1 MSIQQTIP
9 VPVGKLS
16 RPMCAVLRI
25 VTAEQL
31 LSDAV
36 FPFLNIQD
44 DTVDWEAIFKLDL
57 DSGSRAAMEFAYT
70 VWTNQP
76 RVDGDLFRDALSMN
90 PVLKRACLK
99 ALGIRWGL

>member
-1 MSIQQTIP
+1 
-9 VPVGKLS
+9 
-16 RPMCAVLRI
+16 
-25 VTAEQL
+25 
-31 LSDAV
+31 
-36 FPFLNIQD
+36 
-44 DTVDWEAIFKLDL
+44 
-57 DSGSRAAMEFAYT
+57 MEFAYT